1 MYENLKK
8 VQGVAAAG
16 VLLFCISCTANTKT
30 GILPPENWPRPE
42 SADTEIT
49 LSVLGSYR
57 SAHHSSEELDGQ
69 GGFESTSDTASL
81 ADFLAVTHE
90 DAESANP
97 AEENLDLYYTV
108 YRVRKGDMI
117 GNLAEAFGVTQ
128 DTLISVNNIRS
139 SRLIQ
144 IDQCLRIPSMPG
156 ILYSVRKDGETAESI
171 AASYKVS
178 DTKIAK
184 VNHIEKGTALTAGT
198 QLFVPDAELDWVTRQ
213 EINGDLFM
221 RPLKSRYYISS
232 RFGWRSSPFTGER
245 SYHGGIDMACPAG
258 TPVYAALLGTV
269 TTAGW
274 SDIYGN
280 YVIITHYSGYKSL
293 YGHMSK
299 ITVKKGQFVST
310 GTKIGE
316 VGSTGL
322 STGPH
327 LHFTVYKNGNAV
339 NPAALWN

>member
-1 MYENLKK
+1 MKRISSVL
-8 VQGVAAAG
+8 VAAIVSL
-16 VLLFCISCTANTKT
+16 VLFSCSEHESVSW
-30 GILPPENWPRPE
+30 ILPEKGSTDIALTDLGNYRPVHVV
-42 SADTEIT
+42 A
-49 LSVLGSYR
+49 
-57 SAHHSSEELDGQ
+57 EELDGQ
-69 GGFESTSDTASL
+69 GGFETANADVSL
-81 ADFLAVTHE
+81 ADFLATTEESDSDSNLPDE
-90 DAESANP
+90 DD
-97 AEENLDLYYTV
+97 LDLYYTV

-156 ILYSVRKDGETAESI
+156 ILYSVRKDGETVESI
-171 AASYKVS
+171 AASYNVS
-178 DTKIAK
+178 SDKIAR
-184 VNHIEKGTALTAGT
+184 VNKISYDTSLNAGT
-198 QLFVPDAELDWVTRQ
+198 QLFLPDAKLDWVTRQ

-221 RPLKSRYYISS
+221 RPIKNWYYISS
-232 RFGWRSSPFTGER
+232 RFGWRESPFTGER
-245 SYHGGIDMACPAG
+245 SYHGGIDMACATG

-327 LHFTVYKNGNAV
+327 LHFTVYKNGTSV
-339 NPAALWN
+339 NPASLWN

>member
-1 MYENLKK
+1 MKS
-8 VQGVAAAG
+8 
-16 VLLFCISCTANTKT
+16 IRTICTA
-30 GILPPENWPRPE
+30 
-42 SADTEIT
+42 AF
-49 LSVLGSYR
+49 LSVLCVSCGGSTVTWDMPENGSTSIELSELGTYRPYR
-57 SAHHSSEELDGQ
+57 SSVVELDGQ
-69 GGFESTSDTASL
+69 GGFESASDTASL
-81 ADFLAVTHE
+81 ADFLAATDDL
-90 DAESANP
+90 DAESGIS
-97 AEENLDLYYTV
+97 EEDDLDLYYTV

-156 ILYSVRKDGETAESI
+156 ILYSVRTDGETAESI

-178 DTKIAK
+178 EDKITR
-184 VNHIEKGTALTAGT
+184 VNKLASGAVLKAGT
-198 QLFVPDAELDWVTRQ
+198 QLFIPDAELDWVTRQ

-221 RPLKSRYYISS
+221 RPIKNWYYISS

-245 SYHGGIDMACPAG
+245 SYHGGIDMACAAG

-299 ITVKKGQFVST
+299 LNVKKGQFVST

-327 LHFTVYKNGNAV
+327 LHFTVYKNGKSV

>member
-1 MYENLKK
+1 MKCIR
-8 VQGVAAAG
+8 G
-16 VLLFCISCTANTKT
+16 VLILAAVFLLVSCGPETPVSLELPEVGDIAIS
-30 GILPPENWPRPE
+30 
-42 SADTEIT
+42 
-49 LSVLGSYR
+49 LSDLGSFR
-57 SAHHSSEELDGQ
+57 PVHSNSEDLDGQ
-69 GGFESTSDTASL
+69 GGFETADELVSL
-81 ADFLAVTHE
+81 DDFLATTD
-90 DAESANP
+90 DAEVV
-97 AEENLDLYYTV
+97 AEEVASDDLDLFYTV

-144 IDQCLRIPSMPG
+144 IDQYLRIPSMPG
-156 ILYSVRKDGETAESI
+156 ILYTVRKDGETVASI
-171 AASYKVS
+171 AASYEVS
-178 DTKIAK
+178 AEKIAG
-184 VNHIEKGTALTAGT
+184 VNKIEDGTTFKAGT
-198 QLFVPDAELDWVTRQ
+198 QLFVPDAQLDWVTRQ

-221 RPLKSRYYISS
+221 RPIKGRYYISS

-245 SYHGGIDMACPAG
+245 SYHGGIDMACATG
-258 TPVYAALLGTV
+258 TPVYAALIGTV

-280 YVIITHYSGYKSL
+280 YVIVTHYSGYKTL

-299 ITVKKGQFVST
+299 ITCKKGQFVNT
-310 GTKIGE
+310 TTKLGE

-327 LHFTVYKNGNAV
+327 LHFTVYKNGTSV

>member
-1 MYENLKK
+1 MKRIHTVL
-8 VQGVAAAG
+8 AAAFS
-16 VLLFCISCTANTKT
+16 LLCVSCGAGSSVSWELPEKGNTD
-30 GILPPENWPRPE
+30 I
-42 SADTEIT
+42 A
-49 LSVLGSYR
+49 LSDLGSYR
-57 SAHHSSEELDGQ
+57 PYHFEGVELDGQ
-69 GGFESTSDTASL
+69 GGFESASDTASL
-81 ADFLAVTHE
+81 ADFLALSHDV
-90 DAESANP
+90 DAETASSA
-97 AEENLDLYYTV
+97 EDDLDLYYTV

-156 ILYSVRKDGETAESI
+156 ILYSVRKDGETAATI

-178 DTKIAK
+178 EEKITR
-184 VNHIEKGTALTAGT
+184 VNKLASGATLAAGT
-198 QLFVPDAELDWVTRQ
+198 QLFIPDASLDWVTRQ

-221 RPLKSRYYISS
+221 RPIKNWYYISS

-299 ITVKKGQFVST
+299 INVKKGQFVST

-327 LHFTVYKNGNAV
+327 LHFTVYKNGTSV